1 LVGDYFAS
9 AEDAEYIRGQHGGI
23 GGFTIIETVNCKYGC
38 QIFGPPGWMQEHYRD
53 CPSRKHWEAVLQQQ
67 AEERLKRENA
77 KLGLRPIIHDYGHF
91 SAGPAGIAISEAE
104 IKAEAAESYKKELLA
119 ASTQQVEEPEE
130 ESEESGGG
138 EK

>member
-1 LVGDYFAS
+1 VTTS
-9 AEDAEYIRGQHGGI
+9 
-23 GGFTIIETVNCKYGC
+23 
-38 QIFGPPGWMQEHYRD
+38 
-53 CPSRKHWEAVLQQQ
+53 Q
-67 AEERLKRENA
+67 ALKTPN
-77 KLGLRPIIHDYGHF
+77 
-91 SAGPAGIAISEAE
+91 ISE